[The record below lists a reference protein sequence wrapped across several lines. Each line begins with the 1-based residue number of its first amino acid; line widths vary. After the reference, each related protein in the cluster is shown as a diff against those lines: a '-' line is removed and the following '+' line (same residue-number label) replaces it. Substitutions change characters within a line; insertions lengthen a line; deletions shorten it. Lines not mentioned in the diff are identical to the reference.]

1 MQSWDI
7 HCIEFQTYPHYAILR
22 VRNQEMAQEYIIGIV
37 DLKLERIEDG
47 FLKEE
52 LLNIDDIPD
61 WLMER
66 YLSYRRETSF

>member
-1 MQSWDI
+1 MCSHGI
-7 HCIEFQTYPHYAILR
+7 HCNEFQTYPHYAILR
-22 VRNQEMAQEYIIGIV
+22 VRNQEMAQAYIIGIV

>member
-1 MQSWDI
+1 MCSHGI
-7 HCIEFQTYPHYAILR
+7 HCNEFQTYPHYAILR

-47 FLKEE
+47 FLQEE

>member
-1 MQSWDI
+1 
-7 HCIEFQTYPHYAILR
+7 
-22 VRNQEMAQEYIIGIV
+22 MAQEYIIGIV